1 MKTRR
6 LSEIDLA
13 RFAALPVGE
22 TLERVL
28 RAYNAGGGGWSY
40 EPVRHSTADVLDA
53 RTPLLGPSA
62 SVPWP
67 TIAVQL
73 ARACNRGK
81 DQVKANVEVGKV
93 LFDAARRMGWS
104 AAKVEMGR
112 LPIGFGE
119 TVRYWSDVVIE
130 DGDGLFIPFFDHR
143 RAGGVANA
151 SVRQVVFSMQHL
163 WVRERNPDLTD
174 ARLAVV
180 RFLLD
185 NNDEDGRSIRV
196 DFHDEAELLAYEV
209 LDARVRTVYETWA
222 RVSEE
227 KVRGPR
233 RTSTGGGNPF
243 GF

>member
-13 RFAALPVGE
+13 RFTALPAGE
-22 TLERVL
+22 PLERAL
-28 RAYNAGGGGWSY
+28 RDYNAGGGGWSY
-40 EPVRHSTADVLDA
+40 EPIRQSTADVLA
-53 RTPLLGPSA
+53 AQTPLFGPTNP
-62 SVPWP
+62 VPWSSLS
-67 TIAVQL
+67 VQL
-73 ARACNRGK
+73 ARACKKGE

-93 LFDAARRMGWS
+93 LFDAARRIGWK

-130 DGDGLFIPFFDHR
+130 DGEGLFIPFFDHR

-151 SVRQVVFSMQHL
+151 SVRQIVFSMQHL
-163 WVRERNPDLTD
+163 WVRERNPDLMD

-180 RFLLD
+180 RFPPD
-185 NNDEDGRSIRV
+185 DEDSRSVRL
-196 DFHDEAELLAYEV
+196 DFHAEAELLAYEV

-222 RVSEE
+222 RVSED
-227 KVRGPR
+227 KVQTQR
-233 RTSTGGGNPF
+233 RTGTGDSNPF